1 MDRTSRP
8 CEWSE
13 PIRCLPIAC
22 AQFVFRL
29 INRIRKTA
37 TTAATRTDP
46 SPFRLE
52 TRSTL
57 PLSKH
62 DFIFHHSLWKHTIK
76 GVSAFA
82 IGLDF
87 GTNSVRALVV
97 RCSDGKELGSS
108 VSPYPSGTQ
117 GVFLD
122 PKDHHLARQNPKDYL
137 VGLEKSVRSALLQ
150 AAQVRGFTAEQVV
163 GIGVATTGSTVA
175 ASFGNT

>member
-57 PLSKH
+57 TPPTPTPPSQKWKKIFKTSLRSPASQPHLPDRGKPSLFNLPLYGATAV
-62 DFIFHHSLWKHTIK
+62 TIDS
-76 GVSAFA
+76 GRRV
-82 IGLDF
+82 
-87 GTNSVRALVV
+87 TNR
-97 RCSDGKELGSS
+97 
-108 VSPYPSGTQ
+108 PSGLTHPSLPDCELTRAQ
-117 GVFLD
+117 PPEKLF
-122 PKDHHLARQNPKDYL
+122 ARRNC
-137 VGLEKSVRSALLQ
+137 
-150 AAQVRGFTAEQVV
+150 
-163 GIGVATTGSTVA
+163 GSIFQIPWQST
-175 ASFGNT
+175 